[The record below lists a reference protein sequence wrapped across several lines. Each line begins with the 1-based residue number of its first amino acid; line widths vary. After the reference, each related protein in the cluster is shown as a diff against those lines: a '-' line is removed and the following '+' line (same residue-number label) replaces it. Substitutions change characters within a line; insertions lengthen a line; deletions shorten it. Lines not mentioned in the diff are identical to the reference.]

1 MTYREKFN
9 IAQRNEIRSG
19 LESGI
24 DISIYAKPEFS
35 WGQMRHASCRVLL
48 TVTFA
53 EKISVPVEVA
63 ASPVV
68 MLTVLLLCI
77 S

>member
-24 DISIYAKPEFS
+24 DISIYAK
-35 WGQMRHASCRVLL
+35 LL
-48 TVTFA
+48 RKQSELV
-53 EKISVPVEVA
+53 
-63 ASPVV
+63 
-68 MLTVLLLCI
+68 
-77 S
+77 